1 MQDFNNPAA
10 RNQSRAAG
18 GTLPGKVSVPFPE
31 KANKPQG
38 GNGTGGKAK
47 APAGFNNGLINGKV

>member
-10 RNQSRAAG
+10 RNPSRAAG
-18 GTLPGKVSVPFPE
+18 GTIPGKVSVPFPQN
-31 KANKPQG
+31 ATKPQG
-38 GNGTGGKAK
+38 GTGGKAK